1 MDTETYVANF
11 LEVFPP
17 IRDTMTS
24 RMAELNK
31 QLNKKKEKNPLII
44 MQKMMEVT
52 MDTLKKFEP
61 QIKKKTGMTAEEFLK
76 YQKEHEEEIEAYL
89 EEHPDLKE
97 RMEKLKVKIN
107 INEL

>member
-17 IRDTMTS
+17 IKDAMTS

-31 QLNKKKEKNPLII
+31 QLNKKREKNPFLI
-44 MQKMMEVT
+44 MQKMMEIT
-52 MDTLKKFEP
+52 MEVIKKFEP

-76 YQKEHEEEIEAYL
+76 YQKEHEEEINAYL

>member
-1 MDTETYVANF
+1 MEI
-11 LEVFPP
+11 FPP
-17 IRDTMTS
+17 IRDEVTS

-31 QLNKKKEKNPLII
+31 QLNKKKEKNPFLV

-52 MDTLKKFEP
+52 MEVTKKFEP

-76 YQKEHEEEIEAYL
+76 YQKEHKEEIKAYL

-97 RMEKLKVKIN
+97 KMEKLKVKIN
-107 INEL
+107 ISES